1 MKKSSVSN
9 KSVSRNATKSKKSSS
24 ILEKTELDERCAAIP
39 KHTTDT
45 MLQTS
50 EGQYVQFAEEY
61 NKFGYVPRREKKN
74 FKYNYRSHEWYYD
87 FFELKKK
94 FQIVCLLKFV

>member
-74 FKYNYRSHEWYYD
+74 LDIIIAVMSGIMIFWK
-87 FFELKKK
+87 
-94 FQIVCLLKFV
+94 

>member
-9 KSVSRNATKSKKSSS
+9 KSVSRNARKSKKSSS

-74 FKYNYRSHEWYYD
+74 LNIIIAVMSGIMIFLN
-87 FFELKKK
+87 
-94 FQIVCLLKFV
+94 